1 MKKYLLIAIGLLMA
15 GLMLAQKPA
24 YDWRDYRHM
33 VIVSYGSPSLVD
45 GMVDGLVWLFTWGQE
60 ETAKSTGQIGVQ
72 YGYNALKWLRV
83 GGRFSYLGSYYPGYE
98 PYTHSCKVSG
108 RVDFTYLNRR
118 YVMLYSGV
126 ELGVGINYNVYKTSF
141 DDNFIKPSL
150 VVGVTPIGIQVGGS
164 HVFGM
169 AELGIGSIEIIRAGI
184 GIRF

>member
-1 MKKYLLIAIGLLMA
+1 MKRFLIGAMSLMIA
-15 GLMLAQKPA
+15 SSLFAQGA
-24 YDWRDYRHM
+24 EYDWRDYRHT
-33 VIVSYGSPSLVD
+33 VILSYGSPSLVD

-118 YVMLYSGV
+118 YVTLYSGV
-126 ELGVGINYNVYKTSF
+126 ELGASVNYNVYSLP
-141 DDNFIKPSL
+141 DDNYVKPSL
-150 VVGVTPIGIQVGGS
+150 VIGVTPIGIQAGGS

-169 AELGIGSIEIIRAGI
+169 AELNIGSTEIIRAGI